1 MILIFIGEIKSED
14 EFDGWFENN
23 RKQNENLYKTSL
35 AKPGYSDVDGDA
47 EATILDATWIQR
59 RESEFSAPERI
70 GTIALMRA
78 EDQ

>member
-1 MILIFIGEIKSED
+1 MILIFLGEIKSED

-23 RKQNENLYKTSL
+23 RKKNENLYKTAL

-59 RESEFSAPERI
+59 YEANMNAPEGI
-70 GTIALMRA
+70 G
-78 EDQ
+78 QPF